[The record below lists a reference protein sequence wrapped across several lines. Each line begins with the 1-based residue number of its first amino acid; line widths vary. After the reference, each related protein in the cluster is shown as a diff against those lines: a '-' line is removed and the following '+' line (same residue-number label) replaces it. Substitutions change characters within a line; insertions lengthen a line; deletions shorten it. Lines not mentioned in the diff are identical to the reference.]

1 MNVERLLRQY
11 GRIMESPNAVI
22 RLRRFILNLAVCG
35 KLVPQNPDDEPA
47 LELLKKIAKE
57 KARLIEAGHIRNEKL
72 RRPLSE
78 DDQPTILP
86 LGWAWT
92 RLGNLIHLVSGQHLQ
107 PTEYSVNSK
116 AGLPYI
122 TGPSDFAA
130 EGLKISRFALV
141 RKAVAK
147 KGQLLLTVKGS
158 GVGKTTTCDIPEVAI
173 SRQLMALTAIAW
185 DSRFLVLITHRLA
198 EKLQEQ
204 ARSLIPGISREDVEE
219 FVFPLPPLAEQGRI
233 VAKVGELMALCDQ
246 LEKARTARE
255 ETRDRLTAASLARLN
270 DPAPETFQT
279 DACFALDALPWMTA
293 RPDQIKQLRQT
304 ILNLAVRGKLVPQ
317 DPNDEPASEALR
329 RIAAETPHLSEHDE
343 IRKPFPFTVSDGW
356 RWTRLGNV
364 VGHSDAG
371 WSPKTE
377 NHPRVGN
384 NWGVLKVSAVS
395 WGKFRDWENKEVLAG
410 TTPRLQAKINKG
422 DFLISRAN
430 TAELVARAVIV
441 EEEPVNLMM
450 SDKIVRLKLSANID
464 HRYVLIVNNDADFAR
479 RYYAEQA
486 SGVSPSMKNV
496 SREVILK
503 LPLPLPP
510 LPEQERIVAKV
521 DELMAVC
528 DRLEASLVAGETAR
542 SRSLEALLHEAL
554 EPSVDRLEA
563 AA

>member
-1 MNVERLLRQY
+1 MNAERLLAHY
-11 GRIMESPNAVI
+11 ERIADSPDAI
-22 RLRRFILNLAVCG
+22 ARLRRFILDLAVRG
-35 KLVPQNPDDEPA
+35 KLVPQDPNDEPA
-47 LELLKKIAKE
+47 LELLDRIAAEKEPSSGRASAQSLQQLSFENPKDSLFQLPASWLWIPATYPARQISDVGKKIQTKDVLPKGSFPVVDQGKQFIRGYCNDASKVVRVVSSIILFGDHTRE
-57 KARLIEAGHIRNEKL
+57 TKLIDFDFVVGADGVKL
-72 RRPLSE
+72 LQPLSLSPRYYFLAL
-78 DDQPTILP
+78 QWLP
-86 LGWAWT
+86 LGN
-92 RLGNLIHLVSGQHLQ
+92 RGYGRHFKLL
-107 PTEYSVNSK
+107 K
-116 AGLPYI
+116 AAHI
-122 TGPSDFAA
+122 
-130 EGLKISRFALV
+130 
-141 RKAVAK
+141 
-147 KGQLLLTVKGS
+147 
-158 GVGKTTTCDIPEVAI
+158 
-173 SRQLMALTAIAW
+173 
-185 DSRFLVLITHRLA
+185 
-198 EKLQEQ
+198 
-204 ARSLIPGISREDVEE
+204 
-219 FVFPLPPLAEQGRI
+219 PLAPLTEQHRI
-233 VAKVGELMALCDQ
+233 VAKVDELMALCDQ
-246 LEKARTARE
+246 LEKSRMAQE

-279 DACFALDALPWMTA
+279 DAGFALDALPSMTA

-329 RIAAETPHLSEHDE
+329 RIAAELPHLSEQDE
-343 IRKPFPFTVSDGW
+343 IREPVPFIVSDGW

-395 WGKFRDWENKEVLAG
+395 WGEFRDWENKEVLAG
-410 TTPRLQAKINKG
+410 TTPRLQAKVNKS

-450 SDKIVRLKLSANID
+450 SDKIVRLNLSANVD

-496 SREVILK
+496 SRDVILN
-503 LPLPLPP
+503 LPVPLPP
-510 LPEQERIVAKV
+510 LAEQERIVAKV

-528 DRLEASLVAGETAR
+528 DRLEASLAAGETRR
-542 SRSLEALLHEAL
+542 SRLLDAVLHEAL
-554 EPSVDRLEA
+554 ESSVDRLEA